1 MLTKSKVL
9 SNTGVEIGGSKLSSI
24 VNNNINIVTE
34 KTNPYENIEKE
45 VIDKQT
51 NVEQNTKQNDTQST
65 ETTTVD
71 QVVKYKSHEE
81 VVIDFLKKIIML
93 YSTNTLK
100 IDGKLVLHNDE
111 LVDLISLIIMSNY
124 PELNEVVVNIKV
136 DYEVNCCG
144 SSKGLNIISKI
155 LVNST
160 HDMKYVY
167 NEEYNS
173 LMQYGIS
180 LKYTLD

>member
-9 SNTGVEIGGSKLSSI
+9 SNTGVEIGGSKLSST
-24 VNNNINIVTE
+24 VNNNINIITE
-34 KTNPYENIEKE
+34 KSNPYDNIE
-45 VIDKQT
+45 T
-51 NVEQNTKQNDTQST
+51 NVDQNAKQIDTRSV
-65 ETTTVD
+65 EPITVE

-93 YSTNTLK
+93 YSINALK
-100 IDGKLVLHNDE
+100 IEGKLVLHNDE
-111 LVDLISLIIMSNY
+111 LIDLISLIIMSNY
-124 PELNEVVVNIKV
+124 PEMNEVTVNLKV

>member
-24 VNNNINIVTE
+24 VNNNINITTAE
-34 KTNPYENIEKE
+34 KNDKANSNPYENIA
-45 VIDKQT
+45 
-51 NVEQNTKQNDTQST
+51 T
-65 ETTTVD
+65 ETTTESTTDVATE
-71 QVVKYKSHEE
+71 VALKYQSHEE
-81 VVIDFLKKIIML
+81 AVIAFLKKIIAL
-93 YSTNTLK
+93 YGTNTLK

-111 LVDLISLIIMSNY
+111 LIDLIKLVIMVNC
-124 PELNEVVVNIKV
+124 PELTEVTVNIKV

-144 SSKGLNIISKI
+144 ASKGLNIISKI
-155 LVNST
+155 LVNEN